1 MKNNYFVLL
10 KAGISYTLSAS
21 KIGVNAKTKGKKIGI
36 AILFAFLAL
45 YMAGI
50 SAAFTALFYEKL
62 SEAGLKMLIP
72 SMFVTASAILN
83 LISALFTSA
92 GFLFKAK
99 DLPILFPL
107 PVSHR
112 TVLAVKFTLFYL
124 TEVLISFITLGVAMV
139 TYFILDGVTLM
150 ALITGISGIFIV
162 PLLPMGIGVAIAFGV
177 GMLIRNLKH
186 KNQITTALTVISS
199 VALVLIFYAGNTA
212 DSDVIIASA
221 KAITDKV
228 SSVYFPTSL
237 FVNAFQGDI
246 LSYLLFAAVNILPPV
261 ILILLISPRYSALV
275 ASFNTERTRTDFKY
289 TAGRSGKPFGTFLY
303 KEIKRVLSSANYI
316 LNSCSST
323 LMLGMYCVL
332 SFRLKNLP
340 FEIFEGEP
348 ELAQNI
354 LYLAIS
360 WLILLSCGFTS
371 TSTSSI
377 SLEAK
382 TLWILRS
389 APVNM
394 QTIFDAKALANAV
407 IQFPVAV
414 IAITIISIVMGFSF
428 VQSLLL
434 YALGTIV
441 MLAASYAGLV
451 LNLLVPK
458 LNWQNEIQV
467 IKQSAAAGLYI
478 LFAFVL
484 STIVGGLAVLG
495 LLFLHLDSVTLVV
508 GFISVYTFL
517 FLLFRGLSHGWGVKK
532 FKNIY

>member
-1 MKNNYFVLL
+1 MKSNYFVLL
-10 KAGISYTLSAS
+10 KAGLAYTFAS
-21 KIGVNAKTKGKKIGI
+21 SKFGMNAKTKGKK
-36 AILFAFLAL
+36 AALACLFAFLGL
-45 YMAGI
+45 YLAGI
-50 SAAFTALFYEKL
+50 SAFFTAFFYDML
-62 SEAGLKMLIP
+62 CEAGLKMLIP
-72 SMFVTASAILN
+72 SMFATASALLS

-99 DLPILFPL
+99 DLPVLFPL

-124 TEVLISFITLGVAMV
+124 SEVLISFISLGVAM
-139 TYFILDGVTLM
+139 TTFFILDGVTPM
-150 ALITGISGIFIV
+150 ALITGVAGIFIV

-177 GMLIRNLKH
+177 GMLIRNFRH
-186 KNQITTALTVISS
+186 KNQITTILTVAAS
-199 VALVLIFYAGNTA
+199 VALVMFFYMGNTSEPEQILA
-212 DSDVIIASA
+212 TA
-221 KAITDKV
+221 KAITDKI
-228 SSVYFPTSL
+228 SSVYFPTAL

-246 LSYLLFAAVNILPPV
+246 LSLVFFAALNILPPA

-275 ASFNTERTRTDFKY
+275 ASFNSENTRTDFKY

-316 LNSCSST
+316 LNSCSSM
-323 LMLGMYCVL
+323 LMLGMYCIL

-340 FEIFEGEP
+340 YEIFDGDP

-394 QTIFDAKALANAV
+394 KTIFDAKALANTV

-414 IAITIISIVMGFSF
+414 IAITIISIIMGFSLLK
-428 VQSLLL
+428 SLLL

-451 LNLLVPK
+451 LNLLMPK
-458 LNWQNEIQV
+458 LNWQNETQV

-478 LFAFVL
+478 LFAMVL
-484 STIVGGLAVLG
+484 STLVGGLAVLG
-495 LLFLHLDSVTLVV
+495 LLFLHLDAVTLVV
-508 GFISVYTFL
+508 GFISIYIFL
-517 FLLFRGLSHGWGVKK
+517 FLLFRRLSHGWGVRK
-532 FKNIY
+532 FQKIY